1 MFFLI
6 LNYTLSY
13 RFTFHQIVRKTFLTR
28 HVQEFTIHDY
38 SSIQK
43 NALCFANTLDIPL
56 ATICNENP
64 YNEEDKSLPEV
75 GKLVGMSDQ
84 RSKKAYLSNRTSAI
98 FTKFDYSDL
107 PKVDQ
112 LIADFFVLDDMTRE
126 ELFEYITLLKKNHS
140 DPERVKILKEIKK

>member
-1 MFFLI
+1 M
-6 LNYTLSY
+6 
-13 RFTFHQIVRKTFLTR
+13 
-28 HVQEFTIHDY
+28 
-38 SSIQK
+38 
-43 NALCFANTLDIPL
+43 
-56 ATICNENP
+56 
-64 YNEEDKSLPEV
+64 
-75 GKLVGMSDQ
+75 VGMSDQ
-84 RSKKAYLSNRTSAI
+84 RSKKAYLSNRTLAI